1 LEQVL
6 VFETNGPVK
15 DLFDAV
21 KETPGLAWLVDE
33 ELTELDPDADFR
45 DAKNAE
51 KKLSAR
57 LYMVMT
63 NEVALSQLLG
73 VWNAWKAGG
82 RGKKASA
89 ALKLWRPLF
98 GCLRD
103 IRRWEA
109 QDRIEETGIRE
120 QWTVDIA
127 IGASSVPVELDL
139 WFRTDAETRS
149 VAEGRVRK
157 LVEEAGGR
165 ILSTANIPA
174 IAHHALLA
182 DIPRIEAEK
191 ILSTSPDLALVLA
204 DDLRFFRPTP
214 QVFAPGIVGE
224 TEDISSAMPP
234 PGDLGA
240 PVVALL
246 DGLPIEN
253 HVSLRGRL
261 TVDDPDDFGTTYG
274 LGDRRHGTGMASLI
288 LHGDLSAPG
297 PPLGRRLYVRP
308 ILRPRVE
315 FADRREMVPRDHA
328 TIEMTMRYA
337 HLSPDVPRQAVKL
350 LDGLGSSVEPWRQA
364 GDNARVGT

>member
-1 LEQVL
+1 MAASGAPLEQVL

-15 DLFDAV
+15 NLFDAV

-120 QWTVDIA
+120 QWTEDIA
-127 IGASSVPVELDL
+127 IGASSVTIDVRRLDL
-139 WFRTDAETRS
+139 ELGRQVTLDAIWTVRASDGSVVRTGHS
-149 VAEGRVRK
+149 VARARAVSGSYDALAIACAKVFGELSEEIARALSAVSPEDIAHKRSQGACGVAEKDPRGRVPTFRGMP
-157 LVEEAGGR
+157 AG
-165 ILSTANIPA
+165 SPA
-174 IAHHALLA
+174 S
-182 DIPRIEAEK
+182 R
-191 ILSTSPDLALVLA
+191 TSPASGGPRDCTGIAL
-204 DDLRFFRPTP
+204 
-214 QVFAPGIVGE
+214 I
-224 TEDISSAMPP
+224 
-234 PGDLGA
+234 
-240 PVVALL
+240 
-246 DGLPIEN
+246 
-253 HVSLRGRL
+253 
-261 TVDDPDDFGTTYG
+261 
-274 LGDRRHGTGMASLI
+274 
-288 LHGDLSAPG
+288 
-297 PPLGRRLYVRP
+297 
-308 ILRPRVE
+308 RPR
-315 FADRREMVPRDHA
+315 
-328 TIEMTMRYA
+328 
-337 HLSPDVPRQAVKL
+337 
-350 LDGLGSSVEPWRQA
+350 
-364 GDNARVGT
+364 